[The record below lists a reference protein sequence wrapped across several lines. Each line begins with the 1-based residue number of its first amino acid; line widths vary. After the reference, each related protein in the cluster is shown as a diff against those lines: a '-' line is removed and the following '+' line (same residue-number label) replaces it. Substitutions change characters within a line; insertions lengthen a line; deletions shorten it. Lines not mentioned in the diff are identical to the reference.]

1 MSRAFLL
8 CWAQQLKPL
17 LLPNPRAV
25 IQAGLTG
32 PETGARGG
40 VTVLVSAAVALSF
53 LIAFIAAL
61 GLAIILRELK
71 SKLLNLN

>member
-1 MSRAFLL
+1 M
-8 CWAQQLKPL
+8 
-17 LLPNPRAV
+17 
-25 IQAGLTG
+25 
-32 PETGARGG
+32 
-40 VTVLVSAAVALSF
+40 LVSVAVALSF